1 MADWNSLLNGLNRAT
16 LGAFG
21 RELLY
26 QSVAGE
32 QFPVQAI
39 FEATREAEDAA
50 PGVYAA
56 IFLRA
61 SAIPGPPERGD
72 RVVVDAAT
80 YTVFDIEADHGGG
93 MILRLRQS

>member
-1 MADWNSLLNGLNRAT
+1 MADWNSLLNGLNSTAI
-16 LGAFG
+16 GAFG

-26 QSVAGE
+26 EPIASEPFQ
-32 QFPVQAI
+32 VQAI

-56 IFLRA
+56 VFLRA
-61 SAIPGPPERGD
+61 LALPVTPERGD

-80 YTVFDIEADHGGG
+80 YAVFDIEADHGGG
-93 MILRLRQS
+93 LVLRLRRS